1 MTYFRKI
8 LILGG
13 LGLLISCSS
22 NPYRTTN
29 KIYKKKAKAYAKE
42 LSRFPLEEN
51 PNDSALNYG
60 EYAVGTTNFNLRR
73 PNFVVIHHTAQDST
87 IQTLNTFTIP
97 RTQVSSHYV
106 IGDDGAVFHMLNN
119 YYRAWHGG
127 VGQWGHTTDL
137 NSASIGIE
145 LDNNGKEPFSE
156 AQISSLLDVL
166 KQLKEDY
173 KIPAANFVGHLDIA
187 PGRKTDPS
195 ADFPW
200 KRLAEE
206 GYGIWYDAERI
217 ENIQFEHKFFTE
229 NPLKIDNINPVFKQR
244 IPLLDRY
251 LFPDVIPSDFT
262 IAEALRI
269 IGYNID
275 DLDAAI
281 KSFQIHFLQEK
292 DHVNGILNAEGIK
305 ILYDLYQKSLLEARS

>member
-13 LGLLISCSS
+13 LGLMISCSS

-29 KIYKKKAKAYAKE
+29 KVYKKKAKAYAKE
-42 LSRFPLEEN
+42 LSRFPLEETQT
-51 PNDSALNYG
+51 DSALNFG
-60 EYAVGTTNFNLRR
+60 EYPVGTTNFNLRR

-97 RTQVSSHYV
+97 RTSVSSHYV
-106 IGDDGAVFHMLNN
+106 IGDDGEVFHMLNN

-127 VGQWGHTTDL
+127 IGQWGHTTDL
-137 NSASIGIE
+137 NSSSIGIE
-145 LDNNGKEPFSE
+145 LDNNGKEVFSE

-173 KIPAANFVGHLDIA
+173 KIPAENFIGHLDIA
-187 PGRKTDPS
+187 PGRKVDPS

-206 GYGIWYDAERI
+206 GYGIWYDEDSI
-217 ENIQFEHKFFTE
+217 ENIQFEHEFFTE
-229 NPLKIDNINPVFKQR
+229 NQLKIDKISPVFEQR
-244 IPLLDRY
+244 IALLDRY
-251 LFPDVIPSDFT
+251 LFNNVIPADFN

-269 IGYNID
+269 IGYNIN

-292 DHVNGILNAEGIK
+292 ENVDGILNAEEIK
-305 ILYDLYQKSLLEARS
+305 ILYNLYRKSL

>member
-1 MTYFRKI
+1 MYYYRKF
-8 LILGG
+8 LILVG
-13 LGLLISCSS
+13 LGLMISCSS

-29 KIYKKKAKAYAKE
+29 KVYTKKAKAYAKE
-42 LSRFPLEEN
+42 LSKFPLEETQ
-51 PNDSALNYG
+51 NDSALNYG
-60 EYAVGTTNFNLRR
+60 EYPVGTTNFNLRR

-87 IQTLNTFTIP
+87 TQTLNTFTIP
-97 RTQVSSHYV
+97 KTQVSSHYV
-106 IGDDGAVFHMLNN
+106 IGDDGEVFHMLNN

-127 VGQWGHTTDL
+127 IGQWGHTTDL
-137 NSASIGIE
+137 NSSSIGIE

-173 KIPAANFVGHLDIA
+173 KIPAENFIGHLDIA
-187 PGRKTDPS
+187 PGRKVDPS

-200 KRLAEE
+200 ERLAEE
-206 GYGIWYDAERI
+206 GYGIWYDEEAI
-217 ENIQFEHKFFTE
+217 ENIQFENEFFKE
-229 NPLKIDNINPVFKQR
+229 NPLKIDNIDPIFKQR
-244 IPLLDRY
+244 IALLDRY
-251 LFPDVIPSDFT
+251 IFPNVIPANFD

-292 DHVNGILNAEGIK
+292 DHLDGILNAEEIK
-305 ILYDLYQKSLLEARS
+305 ILYNLYRKSL

>member
-1 MTYFRKI
+1 MYYYRKF
-8 LILGG
+8 LILVG
-13 LGLLISCSS
+13 LGLMISCSS

-29 KIYKKKAKAYAKE
+29 KVYAKKAKAYAKE
-42 LSRFPLEEN
+42 LSKFPLEETQ
-51 PNDSALNYG
+51 NDSALNYG
-60 EYAVGTTNFNLRR
+60 EYPVGTTNFNLRR

-97 RTQVSSHYV
+97 KTQVSSHYL
-106 IGDDGAVFHMLNN
+106 IGDDGEVFHMLNN

-127 VGQWGHTTDL
+127 IGQWGHTTDL
-137 NSASIGIE
+137 NSSSIGIE

-156 AQISSLLDVL
+156 AQISSLLEVL

-173 KIPAANFVGHLDIA
+173 KIPAENFIGHLDIA
-187 PGRKTDPS
+187 PGRKVDPS

-200 KRLAEE
+200 ERLAEE
-206 GYGIWYDAERI
+206 GYGIWYDEEAI
-217 ENIQFEHKFFTE
+217 ENIQFENEFFKE
-229 NPLKIDNINPVFKQR
+229 NPLKIDNIDPIFSER
-244 IPLLDRY
+244 IPILDKF
-251 LFPDVIPSDFT
+251 LFPNVIPANFD

-269 IGYNID
+269 IGYNVD

-292 DHVNGILNAEGIK
+292 EHVDGILNAEEIK
-305 ILYDLYQKSLLEARS
+305 ILYNLYRKSL